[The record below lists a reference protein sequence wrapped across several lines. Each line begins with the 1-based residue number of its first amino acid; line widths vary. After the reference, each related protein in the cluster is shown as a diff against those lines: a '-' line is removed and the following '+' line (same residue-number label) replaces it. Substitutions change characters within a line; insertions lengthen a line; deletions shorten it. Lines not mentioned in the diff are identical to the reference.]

1 MSRPDDTS
9 PEAVFAGVVAGLKAS
24 LVDSGVSLFPRS
36 PEPAIET
43 YWESVRTR
51 DGSYVSRVPE
61 VGGAELFNELGR
73 IWAREKLAPLTKC
86 VPTLTRLY
94 YTLTLSSRSAKPPRE
109 EPSEYVYPL
118 F

>member
-1 MSRPDDTS
+1 MSRPDEAS
-9 PEAVFAGVVAGLKAS
+9 PEAVFAGLVGRLKES
-24 LVDSGVSLFPRS
+24 LVASGVSLFPSS
-36 PEPAIET
+36 PEPALET

-51 DGSYVSRVPE
+51 DGSHLSRVPE

-73 IWAREKLAPLTKC
+73 LWAREQLDPLARC

-94 YTLTLSSRSAKPPRE
+94 YTFTLSSAEPTGV